1 MLLTRM
7 VICLPPKLGVG
18 NFTMLL
24 KKFLFDPNK
33 RKRRTLE
40 DILFIKISSL
50 MNLHQEIPKTSF
62 YEKQ

>member
-1 MLLTRM
+1 M
-7 VICLPPKLGVG
+7 VICFPPKLGVG

-33 RKRRTLE
+33 RKRMTLE

-50 MNLHQEIPKTSF
+50 MILHQEILKAF
-62 YEKQ
+62 FHEKQGI